1 MGTSFPTVADAVII
15 GAGITGC
22 STAYR
27 LSRRGW
33 KVVVVE
39 KDDIAHEAS
48 GRTMAAVG
56 LVGKHHPDEFALA
69 QASME
74 IWAGLS
80 EELNTNIEYI
90 KGGRLVVANTEE
102 DLPLFD
108 EMIRGAE
115 KSGVEIQWYDTSGAR
130 SKWPFLQGPFLKA
143 AHSPH
148 EGHVNPIKVV
158 HGFARAA
165 QEYGAEIHTGC
176 LATEIVLK
184 GNRVSSVMTNRGEI
198 STPVVLDAAG
208 VWGYRLADRLGFKF
222 PVQLIKVVQGET
234 EPAPRIF
241 DCFLRGPT
249 YGSRQTASGGFRI
262 TGGYRKMDVYHNL
275 SLHDLRDLAIWAPR
289 IFQYL
294 KDVTMKL
301 DLDTL
306 KLDVA
311 ALLGRIMGKGNVPP
325 APVGTEPRP
334 QPENVAKKLRRIG
347 SLVPEMQ
354 GLKLTRTWG
363 GYVDMTPD
371 FLPILGAVNGVQGF
385 YVATG
390 FSGHGF
396 AVGPIVGKL
405 MAELIADG
413 RTSVD
418 ITSFRPSRFAEGKT
432 PVPPRLM

>member
-1 MGTSFPTVADAVII
+1 MSTAFPREADAVII

-33 KVVVVE
+33 KVVVLE

-69 QASME
+69 KASMD
-74 IWAGLS
+74 IWYGLN
-80 EELNTNIEYI
+80 EELNTDIELNE
-90 KGGRLVVANTEE
+90 GGRLVIANSEE
-102 DLPLFD
+102 DLPLFE
-108 EMIRGAE
+108 EMIGGAE
-115 KSGVEIQWYDTSGAR
+115 ASGVSIEWYEAAEAR
-130 SKWPFLQGPFLKA
+130 AKWPFLQGSFIKA
-143 AHSPH
+143 AHSRH
-148 EGHVNPIKVV
+148 EGHVNPLKVV
-158 HGFARAA
+158 HGFARGA

-176 LATEIVLK
+176 IATEVVTKGGKVASVL
-184 GNRVSSVMTNRGEI
+184 TNRGEI

-208 VWGYRLADRLGFKF
+208 VWGYRLADRLGVKF

-234 EPAPRIF
+234 EPAPRLF

-249 YGSRQTASGGFRI
+249 YGSRQTASGAFRI

-275 SLHDLRDLAIWAPR
+275 SLHDLRDLAIWIPR
-289 IFQYL
+289 ILQYR

-301 DLDTL
+301 DPNIL
-306 KLDVA
+306 KLDVS
-311 ALLGRIMGKGNVPP
+311 ALFSRVLGNGKGKP
-325 APVGTEPRP
+325 APVGTEPRR
-334 QPENVAKKLRRIG
+334 QPENVARKLKRIG
-347 SLVPEMQ
+347 SLVPQMQ
-354 GLKLTRTWG
+354 GLRLTRTWG

-371 FLPILGAVNGVQGF
+371 FLPILGAVERIKGF

-405 MAELIADG
+405 MAELIVDG
-413 RTSVD
+413 STSVD
-418 ITSFRPSRFAEGKT
+418 ITSFRPDRFAEGKT

>member
-1 MGTSFPTVADAVII
+1 MSTAIPSEADAVIV

-27 LSRRGW
+27 LSQRGW
-33 KVVVVE
+33 KVVVLE

-74 IWAGLS
+74 IWAGLND
-80 EELNTNIEYI
+80 ELGTDIEFI
-90 KGGRLVVANTEE
+90 NGGRLVIANTEE

-108 EMIRGAE
+108 EMISGAE
-115 KSGVEIQWYDTSGAR
+115 RSGVEIRWYDAPQAR
-130 SKWPFLQGPFLKA
+130 GKWPFLQGPFLKA

-148 EGHVNPIKVV
+148 EGHVNPVMVV
-158 HGFARAA
+158 NSFAKGAR
-165 QEYGAEIHTGC
+165 EYGAQIHTGC
-176 LATEIVLK
+176 VATQVVTRGGKVASVL
-184 GNRVSSVMTNRGEI
+184 TNRGEI
-198 STPVVLDAAG
+198 ATPVVLDAAG
-208 VWGYRLADRLGFKF
+208 VWGYRLADRLGIKL

-234 EPAPRIF
+234 EPTPRLF

-249 YGSRQTASGGFRI
+249 YGSRQTASGAFRI

-275 SLHDLRDLAIWAPR
+275 SLHDLRDLAIWLPR
-289 IFQYL
+289 ILQYR

-301 DLDTL
+301 DPNIL
-306 KLDVA
+306 KLDVS
-311 ALLGRIMGKGNVPP
+311 ALLGRILGNGNGPP

-347 SLVPEMQ
+347 ALVPAMR
-354 GLKLTRTWG
+354 GLRLTRTWG

-371 FLPILGAVNGVQGF
+371 FLPILGAVERIKGF
-385 YVATG
+385 YIATG

-405 MAELIADG
+405 MAELIIDG
-413 RTSVD
+413 STSVD
-418 ITSFRPSRFAEGKT
+418 MTSFRPSRFAEGRT
-432 PVPPRLM
+432 SVPPRLM

>member
-1 MGTSFPTVADAVII
+1 MSKEFPSEADAVII

-22 STAYR
+22 ATAYR
-27 LSRRGW
+27 LSQRGR
-33 KVVVVE
+33 KVVVLE

-69 QASME
+69 KASME
-74 IWAGLS
+74 IWSGLN
-80 EELNTNIEYI
+80 EELGTDIEYI
-90 KGGRLVVANTEE
+90 NGGRLVVANTEE

-115 KSGVEIQWYDTSGAR
+115 ESDVEIQWYDAPQAR
-130 SKWPFLQGPFLKA
+130 ARWPFLRGPFLKA
-143 AHSPH
+143 AHSPY

-158 HGFARAA
+158 YGLARAA
-165 QEYGAEIHTGC
+165 QEYGGQIHTGC
-176 LATEIVLK
+176 LATEIATK
-184 GNRVSSVMTNRGEI
+184 GGRVSSVFTNRGEI
-198 STPVVLDAAG
+198 ATPVVLDAAG
-208 VWGYRLADRLGFKF
+208 VWGYRLAHRLGVKF

-234 EPAPRIF
+234 EPAPRLF

-249 YGSRQTASGGFRI
+249 YGSRQTASGAFRI
-262 TGGYRKMDVYHNL
+262 TGGYRLMDVYHNL
-275 SLHDLRDLAIWAPR
+275 SLHDLRDLAIWIPR
-289 IFQYL
+289 MLRYR

-301 DLDTL
+301 DPNIL
-306 KLDVA
+306 KLDVS
-311 ALLGRIMGKGNVPP
+311 ALMGRIMGNGNVPP
-325 APVGTEPRP
+325 ASVGTEPRP
-334 QPENVAKKLRRIG
+334 QPENVARKLKRV
-347 SLVPEMQ
+347 SALVPEMQ
-354 GLKLTRTWG
+354 GFRLTKTWG

-371 FLPILGAVNGVQGF
+371 FLPILGAIESIKGF

-405 MAELIADG
+405 MAELIIDG

-418 ITSFRPSRFAEGKT
+418 ITSFKPSRFAEGNI
-432 PVPPRLM
+432 PIPPRLM

>member
-1 MGTSFPTVADAVII
+1 MSTAIPTEADAVVI

-27 LSRRGW
+27 LSQRGW
-33 KVVVVE
+33 NVVVLE

-69 QASME
+69 KASME
-74 IWAGLS
+74 IWASLND
-80 EELNTNIEYI
+80 ELNTDIEYI
-90 KGGRLVVANTEE
+90 NGGRLVVANAEE

-115 KSGVEIQWYDTSGAR
+115 ESGVEIQWYDAPQAR
-130 SKWPFLQGPFLKA
+130 ARWPFLRGPFLKA
-143 AHSPH
+143 AHSPY

-165 QEYGAEIHTGC
+165 QENGAQIYTGC
-176 LATEIVLK
+176 VASEIVTRT
-184 GNRVSSVMTNRGEI
+184 GEISSVVTNRGEI

-208 VWGYRLADRLGFKF
+208 VWGYRLTDRLGVKL
-222 PVQLIKVVQGET
+222 PIQLIKVVQGET
-234 EPAPRIF
+234 EPAPRLF

-249 YGSRQTASGGFRI
+249 YGSRQTASGAFRI
-262 TGGYRKMDVYHNL
+262 TGGYRLMDVYHNL
-275 SLHDLRDLAIWAPR
+275 SLHDLRDLAIWIPR
-289 IFQYL
+289 MLRYR

-301 DLDTL
+301 DPNIL
-306 KLDVA
+306 KLDWSS
-311 ALLGRIMGKGNVPP
+311 LWGKTTGNGNGTP

-334 QPENVAKKLRRIG
+334 QPENVARKLKRV
-347 SLVPEMQ
+347 SALVPEMQ
-354 GLKLTRTWG
+354 GLRLTKTWG

-371 FLPILGAVNGVQGF
+371 FLPILGAVESIKGF

-405 MAELIADG
+405 MAELIIDG
-413 RTSVD
+413 STSVD

>member
-1 MGTSFPTVADAVII
+1 MSTAFPSEADAVIV

-27 LSRRGW
+27 LSQRGW

-39 KDDIAHEAS
+39 KDDIAYEAS

-56 LVGKHHPDEFALA
+56 LVGKHHPAEFALA
-69 QASME
+69 KASME
-74 IWAGLS
+74 IWSGLN
-80 EELNTNIEYI
+80 EELSADLEYI
-90 KGGRLVVANTEE
+90 NGGRLVVANVEE

-115 KSGVEIQWYDTSGAR
+115 KSGVEIRWYDVAEAR
-130 SKWPFLQGPFLKA
+130 VKWPFLRGPFIKA

-148 EGHVNPIKVV
+148 EGHVNPVKVV

-165 QEYGAEIHTGC
+165 REYGAQIYTGY
-176 LATEIVLK
+176 LATEVVVT
-184 GNRVSSVMTNRGEI
+184 GGRVASLLTNKGEI

-208 VWGYRLADRLGFKF
+208 VWGYRLADRLGVKF

-234 EPAPRIF
+234 EPAPRLF

-249 YGSRQTASGGFRI
+249 YGSRQTASGAFRI

-275 SLHDLRDLAIWAPR
+275 SLHDLRDLPIWVPR
-289 IFQYL
+289 ILKYR
-294 KDVTMKL
+294 KDVTIKVDPNILKL
-301 DLDTL
+301 DL
-306 KLDVA
+306 A
-311 ALLGRIMGKGNVPP
+311 SLLGKIKGGGKSAP

-334 QPENVAKKLRRIG
+334 QPENVEKKLRRIG
-347 SLVPEMQ
+347 NLVPEMQ
-354 GLKLTRTWG
+354 GLKLTRTWA

-371 FLPILGAVNGVQGF
+371 FLPILGVIESIKGF

-405 MAELIADG
+405 MAELIVDG
-413 RTSVD
+413 STSVD
-418 ITSFRPSRFAEGKT
+418 IAPFRPSRFAEGKT

>member
-1 MGTSFPTVADAVII
+1 MPSEADAVIV

-27 LSRRGW
+27 LARCGW
-33 KVVVVE
+33 QVVVLE

-56 LVGKHHPDEFALA
+56 LVGKHHSKEFALA
-69 QASME
+69 KASME
-74 IWAGLS
+74 IWSGLDKDLS
-80 EELNTNIEYI
+80 TDIEYI
-90 KGGRLVVANTEE
+90 NGGRLVIANDEE
-102 DLPLFD
+102 DLLLFD

-115 KSGVEIQWYDTSGAR
+115 ESGVEIQWYDAAQAR
-130 SKWPFLQGPFLKA
+130 AKWPFLQGPFMKA

-148 EGHVNPIKVV
+148 EGHVNPVKVV

-165 QEYGAEIHTGC
+165 QEYGAQIHTGC
-176 LATEIVLK
+176 LAIEVGTK
-184 GNRVSSVMTNRGEI
+184 GGQVASVTTSRGEI

-208 VWGYRLADRLGFKF
+208 VWGYRLADRLGVKF
-222 PVQLIKVVQGET
+222 PVQQIKVVQGET
-234 EPAPRIF
+234 EPAPRLF

-249 YGSRQTASGGFRI
+249 YGSRQTSSGAFRI

-275 SLHDLRDLAIWAPR
+275 SFHDLRDLTIWVPR
-289 IFQYL
+289 ILKYR

-301 DLDTL
+301 DPSIL
-306 KLDVA
+306 KLDVS
-311 ALLGRIMGKGNVPP
+311 ALLGKIMGNGNGAP
-325 APVGTEPRP
+325 APIGTEPRP
-334 QPENVAKKLRRIG
+334 QPENVAKKLKRIG
-347 SLVPEMQ
+347 DLVPAMQ
-354 GLKLTRTWG
+354 GLRLTRTWG

-371 FLPILGAVNGVQGF
+371 FLPILGAVERIKGF

-405 MAELIADG
+405 MAELIIDG
-413 RTSVD
+413 RTSLD
-418 ITSFRPSRFAEGKT
+418 ITSFKPARFAEGNT
-432 PVPPRLM
+432 PIPPRLM